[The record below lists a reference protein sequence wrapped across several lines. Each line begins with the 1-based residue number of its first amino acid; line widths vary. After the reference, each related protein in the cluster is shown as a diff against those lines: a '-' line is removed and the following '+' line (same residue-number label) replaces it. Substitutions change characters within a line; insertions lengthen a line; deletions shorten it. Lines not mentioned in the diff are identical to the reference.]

1 MLAPIACTMLFC
13 VPQVTECC
21 YPSPA
26 PHFSTFKGT
35 SDWLS
40 EVSIFQHTQSCA
52 PYVVSS
58 LNLSPVFWWKVCSY

>member
-1 MLAPIACTMLFC
+1 MFGDTACYVCLHFINYLTFFLSILVYVSSIACTMLFC

-35 SDWLS
+35 SD
-40 EVSIFQHTQSCA
+40 
-52 PYVVSS
+52 
-58 LNLSPVFWWKVCSY
+58 